1 MHADS
6 GEKVVYGID
15 APSVL
20 RNYFVLGGLLL
31 GLGLVSRRKL
41 RLGKAVLPL
50 RASLLASGTL
60 LLAEGSL
67 YLLYETAGKMLHRDR
82 MLDLHAW
89 KGDEQVLDVGC
100 GRGLLL
106 AGAAKR
112 LTESRGSATGIDIWS
127 TEDLKGN
134 SEDATW
140 SNLRAEG
147 ISERCTLIST
157 PAQDL
162 PFPNASFD
170 VVLSNLCLHNI
181 KEGAVRRRAVRQ
193 IARVLRPGGI
203 TLISDYKHTSEYAEE
218 LREEGL
224 VVERLWA
231 NPLYTFPPLRVVVG
245 RKP

>member
-6 GEKVVYGID
+6 VEKADYGID

-20 RNYFVLGGLLL
+20 RNYFLFGGLSL
-31 GLGLVSRRKL
+31 GLGLLSRRKL
-41 RLGKAVLPL
+41 RLGRVVLPL
-50 RASLLASGTL
+50 RASLLGAGAL
-60 LLAEGSL
+60 LLSEGSL
-67 YLLYETAGKMLHRDR
+67 YLLYVTAGKVLHRDR
-82 MLDLHAW
+82 MLDLHPW

-112 LTESRGSATGIDIWS
+112 LTGQRGSATGIDIWS

-140 SNLRAEG
+140 QNLRAEG
-147 ISERCTLIST
+147 VSERCTLIST

-170 VVLSNLCLHNI
+170 VVLSNLCLHDI
-181 KEGAVRRRAVRQ
+181 REGAVRRRAVRQ
-193 IARVLRPGGI
+193 IARVLKPGGI
-203 TLISDYKHTSEYAEE
+203 TLISDYKHTAEYAEE

-224 VVERLWA
+224 EVERLWA

-245 RKP
+245 TKP

>member
-1 MHADS
+1 MQAGS
-6 GEKVVYGID
+6 GEKVDYGID

-20 RNYFVLGGLLL
+20 RNYFLFGGLCLVSGLL
-31 GLGLVSRRKL
+31 GRRKL
-41 RLGKAVLPL
+41 RLGRVSLPL
-50 RASLLASGTL
+50 RAMLLGSGAL
-60 LLAEGSL
+60 LLSEGSL
-67 YLLYETAGKMLHRDR
+67 YLLYVTAGKMLHRDR
-82 MLDLHAW
+82 MLDLCSW
-89 KGDEQVLDVGC
+89 RGDEQVLDVGC

-112 LTESRGSATGIDIWS
+112 LTRQRGSATGIDIWS

-140 SNLRAEG
+140 HNLRAEG
-147 ISERCTLIST
+147 VSERCTLIST

-162 PFPNASFD
+162 PFPDASFD

-181 KEGAVRRRAVRQ
+181 KEGAIRRRAVRQ
-193 IARVLRPGGI
+193 IARVLKPGGVA
-203 TLISDYKHTSEYAEE
+203 LISDYKHTAEYAEE

-224 VVERLWA
+224 KVERFWA